1 MKKKLVVC
9 ALVLCVLA
17 TLLAVPAMAED
28 KCAHDWNYIGKAYDR
43 EDCENWGVEY
53 DEFECTKCKEHKKD
67 YVQDIEPWGHTW
79 KGTVTTKPTC
89 TKEGV
94 MTYECQN
101 DNPNGTYC
109 NKSYTEVI
117 PATGHNN
124 LVVYGDELPPCKAG
138 NMVWTCADCH
148 DYSVT
153 MWHDPTEDHKW
164 DDGVVTKEPTCLK
177 DGEKVYT
184 CTVCKE
190 TKKEVIPALGH
201 TLEKDPE
208 HGIAASCTKEGYDAY
223 TCKRCGETVW
233 EKLGKLDHKWDNKA
247 DRVVKPVC
255 GTDGAEYDICSV
267 CGAEHVI
274 KVLKSEGA
282 HELQEVVLVEPT
294 CEKKGKAQKVCKL
307 CFRDIGEEY
316 ELPELGHT
324 YTSKIVKPTCTEQ
337 GYTLF
342 TCTRCGFE
350 TKADYTEK
358 IPHPYEITEVV
369 KPTCTEKGYT
379 VLTCKVCGF
388 SCKVDYKEPTGH
400 TNIPN
405 DAVPAT
411 CTTEGITRG
420 DKCKVCGV
428 ITRGEKIPALGH
440 KEETI
445 PGKAATCTEAGV
457 TDGKKCTVC
466 GVVTVAQTEI
476 AALGHKKVVDAAAV
490 AATCDK
496 AGSTEA
502 WHCENCDVAV
512 KAEAIPALGHKEET
526 LAGKAATCTEKGI
539 TEGKKCSVCGTVTVA
554 QKEIAA
560 LGHKAGAEVVTK
572 AATCTEKGTAT
583 ISCTVCKT
591 VLETKELAALG
602 HKAGELVVVK
612 DSTCRKTGTGTI
624 SCTVCGVKLED
635 KEIARKEHR
644 YDKQSTCL
652 VCGYNPFGG
661 STKSSKTVEAPEAI
675 VVNAEGKDAKY
686 TSAAKDGVQT
696 VTVTETVADGTYY
709 ILKISK
715 DTLAEFKNAGASTVD
730 FVVGKAVLSIPMAAL
745 ESVDLSSG
753 ELQFS
758 VPVSEGQFSAQLL
771 KNDVSADQTDAMTA
785 AGVVVK

>member
-9 ALVLCVLA
+9 TLVLCVLA
-17 TLLAVPAMAED
+17 TLLALPAMAEE
-28 KCAHDWNYIGKAYDR
+28 CEHEWNYIGKAYDR
-43 EDCENWGVEY
+43 EDCENWGKEY
-53 DEFECTKCKEHKKD
+53 DEFECTKCKAHKKD
-67 YVQDIEPWGHTW
+67 YVQDIAPWGHTW

-89 TKEGV
+89 TTEGV

-109 NKSYTEVI
+109 NASYTEVI
-117 PATGHNN
+117 PATGHQHM
-124 LVVYGDELPPCKAG
+124 VVYGDELPPCKAG

-148 DYSVT
+148 VYSET
-153 MWHDPTEDHKW
+153 IWHEPTEDHKW

-184 CTVCKE
+184 CKVCKE

-208 HGIAASCTKEGYDAY
+208 HGVAASCTKEGYDAY

-233 EKLGKLDHKWDNKA
+233 EKLAKLDHKWDNKA
-247 DRVVKPVC
+247 DRVVEPVC

-267 CGAEHVI
+267 CGAERVI

-294 CEKKGKAQKVCKL
+294 CEKEGKAQKVCKL
-307 CFRDIGEEY
+307 CFRNIGEQY
-316 ELPELGHT
+316 ALPELGHT
-324 YTSKIVKPTCTEQ
+324 YTSKVVKPTCTEQ
-337 GYTLF
+337 GYTLY

-358 IPHPYEITEVV
+358 VPHPYEITEVV

-388 SCKVDYKEPTGH
+388 SCKVDFKDANGH
-400 TNIPN
+400 TPVPN

-411 CTTEGITRG
+411 CTTDGVTRG
-420 DKCKVCGV
+420 EKCKVCGV

-445 PGKAATCTEAGV
+445 PGKAATCTEAGIS
-457 TDGKKCTVC
+457 DGKKCTVC
-466 GVVTVAQTEI
+466 GVETVAQKEI

-502 WHCENCDVAV
+502 WHCETCGFAV
-512 KAEAIPALGHKEET
+512 KAETIPALGHKEET

-539 TEGKKCSVCGTVTVA
+539 TEGKKCTVCGVVTVE
-554 QKEIAA
+554 QKEIPA
-560 LGHKAGAEVVTK
+560 LGHT
-572 AATCTEKGTAT
+572 
-583 ISCTVCKT
+583 
-591 VLETKELAALG
+591 
-602 HKAGELVVVK
+602 AGELVVVE
-612 DSTCRKTGTGTI
+612 DSTCRKTGKGTI

-644 YDKQSTCL
+644 YDKSSTCL

-661 STKSSKTVEAPEAI
+661 STKSSSKTVEAPKTI

-715 DTLAEFKNAGASTVD
+715 DTLAEFKSAGASTVE
-730 FVVGKAVLSIPMAAL
+730 FVVGNAVLNIPMAAL
-745 ESVDLSSG
+745 EGVDLADG

-758 VPVSEGQFSAQLL
+758 VPVGEGQFSAQLL
-771 KNDVSADQTDAMTA
+771 KNDVSADQTEAMTA

>member
-17 TLLAVPAMAED
+17 TLLAVPAMAAEK
-28 KCAHDWNYIGKAYDR
+28 KCEHEWNYIGKAYDR

-53 DEFECTKCKEHKKD
+53 DEYECTKCKEHKKEF
-67 YVQDIEPWGHTW
+67 VQDIAPWGHRF

-101 DNPNGTYC
+101 DNPNGAYC
-109 NKSYTEVI
+109 HKSYTEPI
-117 PATGHNN
+117 PATGHQNM
-124 LVVYGDELPPCKAG
+124 VVYGDELPPCKDG

-148 DYSVT
+148 DYSETV
-153 MWHDPTEDHKW
+153 WHSATEPHKW
-164 DDGVVTKEPTCLK
+164 DKGVVTKEPTCVK
-177 DGEKVYT
+177 DGQKVYT
-184 CTVCKE
+184 CTVCGDK
-190 TKKEVIPALGH
+190 KKEVIAALGH
-201 TLEKDPE
+201 TLVKDPE
-208 HGIAASCTKEGYDAY
+208 HGVAASCTKEGYEAW
-223 TCKRCGETVW
+223 TCKRCGETQWVP
-233 EKLGKLDHKWDNKA
+233 LGKLDHKWDNKA

-255 GTDGAEYDICSV
+255 GTDGAEYDVCSV
-267 CGAEHVI
+267 CGAERVI

-294 CEKKGKAQKVCKL
+294 CEKEGKAQKVCKL
-307 CFRDIGEEY
+307 CFRDIGEQY
-316 ELPELGHT
+316 ALPELGHT
-324 YTSKIVKPTCTEQ
+324 YTSKVVKPTCTEQ
-337 GYTLF
+337 GYTLY
-342 TCTRCGFE
+342 TCARCGFE
-350 TKADYTEK
+350 TKADYTDK

-388 SCKVDYKEPTGH
+388 SCKVDYKDPTGH
-400 TNIPN
+400 TEVPN

-411 CTTEGITRG
+411 CTTEGVTRG
-420 DKCKVCGV
+420 NKCKVCGV

-440 KEETI
+440 KKVVDVAAV
-445 PGKAATCTEAGV
+445 PATCDKAGKTEGWHCERCDAAAKSEAV
-457 TDGKKCTVC
+457 
-466 GVVTVAQTEI
+466 
-476 AALGHKKVVDAAAV
+476 AALGHKKTIDVAGV
-490 AATCDK
+490 AATCET
-496 AGSTEA
+496 AGKTEG
-502 WHCENCDVAV
+502 WHCD
-512 KAEAIPALGHKEET
+512 
-526 LAGKAATCTEKGI
+526 
-539 TEGKKCSVCGTVTVA
+539 VCGTVVKSET
-554 QKEIAA
+554 IAA
-560 LGHKAGAEVVTK
+560 LGHKAGEM
-572 AATCTEKGTAT
+572 
-583 ISCTVCKT
+583 
-591 VLETKELAALG
+591 
-602 HKAGELVVVK
+602 VVVK
-612 DSTCRKTGTGTI
+612 DSTCRKTGKGTI

-661 STKSSKTVEAPEAI
+661 STKSAAKTVEAPKCI
-675 VVNAEGKDAKY
+675 VVNAEGKDAEY

-715 DTLAEFKNAGASTVD
+715 DTLSDFQKAGASSVD

-745 ESVDLSSG
+745 EGVDLANG

-758 VPVSEGQFSAQLL
+758 VPVGEGQFSAQLL